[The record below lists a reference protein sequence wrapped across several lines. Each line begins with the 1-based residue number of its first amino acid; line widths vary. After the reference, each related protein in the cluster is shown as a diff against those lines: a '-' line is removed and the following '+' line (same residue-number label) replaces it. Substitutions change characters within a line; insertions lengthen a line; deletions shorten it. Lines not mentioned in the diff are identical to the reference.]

1 MAAQDMPAPVD
12 ALLAR
17 FAAEKLHSTPFAEAL
32 DITGETTL
40 ALIEGDPMAG
50 KDTSPLINDADWLRL
65 QNICGG

>member
-1 MAAQDMPAPVD
+1 MYKSPAQVRQ
-12 ALLAR
+12 LLAR
-17 FAAEKLHSTPFAEAL
+17 FNDERLHRTPYAEAL

-50 KDTSPLINDADWLRL
+50 QDTDPLINDSDWLRL